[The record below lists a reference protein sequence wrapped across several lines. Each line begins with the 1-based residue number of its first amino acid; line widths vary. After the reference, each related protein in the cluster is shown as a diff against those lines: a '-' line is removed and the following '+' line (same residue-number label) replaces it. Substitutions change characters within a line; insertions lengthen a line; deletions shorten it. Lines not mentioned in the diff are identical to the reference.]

1 MTLEITK
8 VHTESEI
15 QTLAKQAVGI
25 WNEHYIGIIT
35 KEQVDY
41 MIRKFQSAEAVTR
54 QIETDGYEYFNLNVN
69 QDPIGYLALKEE
81 GSKLFLSKLYMLKEA
96 RGKGYA
102 SEAMMFLEYLCK
114 QRDLEVIWLTVNR
127 ENLHTIEVY
136 KKKGFKIVAEEVND
150 IGHGFVMD
158 DYIMEKK
165 VK

>member
-1 MTLEITK
+1 MTVEITK

-15 QTLAKQAVGI
+15 HTLAEQAVGI

-41 MIRKFQSAEAVTR
+41 MIGKFQSAEAVTR
-54 QIETDGYEYFNLNVN
+54 QIETEGYEYFNLNVN
-69 QDPIGYLALKEE
+69 QAPIGYLAVKEE
-81 GSKLFLSKLYMLKEA
+81 GSRLFLSKLYMLKEA

-102 SEAMMFLEYLCK
+102 SEAMSFLENLCK
-114 QRDLEVIWLTVNR
+114 QRDLEVLWLTVNR
-127 ENLHTIEVY
+127 ENRHTIEVY